1 MIKQVTF
8 SKKKREK
15 KEIDTEEC
23 EKRGKRK
30 NIVLL
35 TNLSD
40 VFFRV
45 FVLNKPTQTQNK
57 TNFKQSMQTAT
68 DKMQTNKQT
77 QPVNRYCIYTY
88 IRYSLESREKELF
101 FGNETKK

>member
-8 SKKKREK
+8 SKKKRET

-45 FVLNKPTQTQNK
+45 FVLNKPTQNRKQNK
-57 TNFKQSMQTAT
+57 FQTKHANCNGENA
-68 DKMQTNKQT
+68 NKQT
-77 QPVNRYCIYTY
+77 NAT
-88 IRYSLESREKELF
+88 S
-101 FGNETKK
+101 